1 MAWEEE
7 SIEGGADFE
16 EVSGKKSPLKLI
28 IIIVVVILVL
38 GGGYFAYKN
47 FMTSDPETEET
58 AEKKDEEPLPED
70 DEPEDEIG
78 FKVDLEKFT
87 LNLAGSTGSHFLVT
101 SLSLEVTSQELKDD
115 LLDVEDKK
123 LYMIKTRN
131 KILDI
136 LRKKTFK
143 EINDPDAT
151 RVIAKEILFQLN
163 KIYKSGK
170 VRNVY
175 FSEIMVQ

>member
-16 EVSGKKSPLKLI
+16 EVSGKKSPVKLI
-28 IIIVVVILVL
+28 IMIVAVILVL
-38 GGGYFAYKN
+38 GGGYFAYTK
-47 FMTSDPETEET
+47 FFASEPETEET
-58 AEKKDEEPLPED
+58 AEKNADEPVPED
-70 DEPEDEIG
+70 DTPEDEIG

-87 LNLAGSTGSHFLVT
+87 LNLAGGTGSHFLVT
-101 SLSLEVTSQELKDD
+101 SLSLEVTTQELKDD
-115 LLDVEDKK
+115 ILDVEDKK

-175 FSEIMVQ
+175 FSDIMVQ